1 MTKYILI
8 ALSLSLPLSSARA
21 LEVLSEYDWM
31 GCTTPLCINFGVKFL
46 NEMPVSSVGDLR
58 GTQEVRDENAV
69 ALVEEIKSWIR
80 KEGEALGFD
89 LSNRLPGTTY
99 LHLFNPDDYAQILQ
113 SRHADPSS
121 VAFRYGKLLLVE
133 VNGGYAFRLPST
145 LQHEL
150 LHAASYG
157 KFKIIEQDT
166 RPTKVINSQ
175 LGFWEVANDDFLT
188 FNEAFNELVNLRISG
203 KYWKQSTSILSKPV
217 DAPSRNVVAYLT
229 QVCLV
234 DAILEKLAKTSG
246 QTYDEVFDL
255 LEKDYFTGGTQEVKK
270 IEEMMGKEDWGKLRG
285 LLDDQPEDAI
295 ALAESQGIESAVLSK
310 RNLLK
315 TRNGIPAIPIQ

>member
-99 LHLFNPDDYAQILQ
+99 LHLFNPDD
-113 SRHADPSS
+113 
-121 VAFRYGKLLLVE
+121 
-133 VNGGYAFRLPST
+133 
-145 LQHEL
+145 
-150 LHAASYG
+150 YG